1 MYTIMFFLAS
11 VLALAE
17 DYKKVDGLDPFISQ
31 INGALASQNMKE
43 SILHQDVR
51 YNQDKGLV
59 SSIYGTFQVGCA
71 GSRKKLSII
80 FSEIASTEIDVEKD
94 MLAKGYS
101 GLGLQTFAS
110 LLASDQKL
118 QVDSLGF
125 LIRRVRGACRETEGD
140 LYLKVRVWGKPGQP
154 YQATGVKIPRAL
166 FEGLK

>member
-1 MYTIMFFLAS
+1 MYTIILFFLAS

-17 DYKKVDGLDPFISQ
+17 DHKVDGLDPFISQ

-59 SSIYGTFQVGCA
+59 SSIYGTFQVGCG
-71 GSRKKLSII
+71 GSKKKLSII

-118 QVDSLGF
+118 QVDSLRF
-125 LIRRVRGACRETEGD
+125 LIRRVRGACREAEED

-154 YQATGVKIPRAL
+154 YQATGVKIPRTL
-166 FEGLK
+166 FERLK